1 MAVCKITLGGLGW
14 VLVYD
19 NKTTKTWNRPFGGP
33 ASAHLLSLI
42 EPRRNKLSPAS
53 RVTLQIYGRI
63 QHRILLR
70 PTQRQSH
77 TVERCGETS
86 VLLDL
91 IAVNNRKQNTLSS
104 PAQSLQIGTAVFVV
118 FSRASEARNLLFRA
132 SHKASGLAL
141 CRG

>member
-33 ASAHLLSLI
+33 ASAHLRSLI
-42 EPRRNKLSPAS
+42 EPRRNRLSPAP
-53 RVTLQIYGRI
+53 RVTLQIYGRA

-70 PTQRQSH
+70 PTRRQSR
-77 TVERCGETS
+77 TVERCSEKS
-86 VLLDL
+86 VLRDL
-91 IAVNNRKQNTLSS
+91 IAVNNRL
-104 PAQSLQIGTAVFVV
+104 AGAELSLQNGTAVFVV
-118 FSRASEARNLLFRA
+118 FARASGARSLLFRA
-132 SHKASGLAL
+132 SHRASGLAL